1 MRPVSGLSCLG
12 WCELSWGRMR
22 VIVVMGS
29 LGVGSGGDGSGCE
42 GDGVIVIVNGSGS
55 IGE

>member
-12 WCELSWGRMR
+12 WCELSWGRMK
-22 VIVVMGS
+22 VMVVMGS

>member
-1 MRPVSGLSCLG
+1 M
-12 WCELSWGRMR
+12 
-22 VIVVMGS
+22 VVMGS